1 MQDPSTHI
9 GMCLPTRHIGMDLS
23 FHAGPVH
30 PISMCLPS
38 RHIGYV
44 FHPITSGCDLHPVTP
59 GCPTTSGCLPS
70 SELIGMCLASSNRD
84 VSSIPTRGWRSRCM
98 RHQIHIVACSFPSHD
113 IGMCLLSKHSGM
125 CLPHP
130 TPQPPNRSEPPPA
143 ALFPSHAARA
153 DSEFPYIITALVSF
167 LEYI

>member
-70 SELIGMCLASSNRD
+70 PELIGMCLASSNRD

-98 RHQIHIVACSFPSHD
+98 RHQIHVVACSFPSHD
-113 IGMCLLSKHSGM
+113 MGCAFYPNTAGCVYRTPHRN
-125 CLPHP
+125 HP
-130 TPQPPNRSEPPPA
+130 TVPNPIPWDGN
-143 ALFPSHAARA
+143 LHDTKF
-153 DSEFPYIITALVSF
+153 IWI
-167 LEYI
+167 

>member
-1 MQDPSTHI
+1 MQGPSTHI
-9 GMCLPTRHIGMDLS
+9 RMCLPTHHIGMDLS

-44 FHPITSGCDLHPVTP
+44 FHPITSGCDLHPVTS

-113 IGMCLLSKHSGM
+113 IGMCLLSKHIGM

-130 TPQPPNRSEPPPA
+130 TPQPPNRSEPRPA